1 MQAITK
7 EDLQSKI
14 GMLGF
19 DDIGFTDITDIP
31 DQKDSLEEYLKN
43 GYHGDMI
50 WLEKNKE
57 RRSHPSNIWQDAK
70 SVIVV
75 SKNYGPQDNPLHNIK
90 ETLKANISVY
100 ARADDY
106 HELMKKSLKKLSI
119 WLLNE
124 YGIESKLFVDTAPIM
139 EKPIAQIAGIG
150 WQGKHSNLVSRK
162 LGSWFFLGVI
172 LLPIKLEASSP
183 ELDHCGSCSSCIDI
197 CPTNAIVSP
206 YKLDSRR
213 CISYLTI
220 EYKGH
225 IPEEF
230 RELIGNRIYGCDD
243 CLAVC
248 PWNKFA
254 SQTRDIQLKAKK
266 ILNMPDISFF
276 LDFDYDAFN
285 KFFKTSPI
293 KRIGKDR
300 FLRNVLIAAGNS
312 GSQQISIKVK
322 KFLRHESSI
331 IRASAIWALKK
342 IISKKEFQKLRN
354 IYILEENDP
363 LVVSEW
369 G

>member
-1 MQAITK
+1 MKAINK
-7 EDLQSKI
+7 EVLKAKI
-14 GMLGF
+14 ETLGF
-19 DDIGFTDITDIP
+19 DDIGFTDITDVP
-31 DQKDSLEEYLKN
+31 DQKDSLDEYLKN
-43 GYHGDMI
+43 GFHGDMI
-50 WLEKNKE
+50 WLEKNKD
-57 RRSHPSNIWQDAK
+57 RRSHPSNLWQDAK

-75 SKNYGPQDNPLHNIK
+75 SKNYGPQDNPLNNIEEK
-90 ETLKANISVY
+90 LKANISVY
-100 ARADDY
+100 ARANDY
-106 HELMKKSLKKLSI
+106 HELMKISLKKLSA
-119 WLLNE
+119 WLEENYE
-124 YGIESKLFVDTAPIM
+124 IESKFFVDTAPIM

-162 LGSWFFLGVI
+162 LGSWFFLGVL
-172 LLPIKLEASSP
+172 LLPMELEGSVP
-183 ELDHCGSCSSCIDI
+183 ELDHCGSCSSCMDI
-197 CPTNAIVSP
+197 CPTNAIISP
-206 YKLDSRR
+206 YKLDSRK

-225 IPEEF
+225 IPEQF

-254 SQTRDIQLKAKK
+254 SETRDIQLKARAA
-266 ILNMPDISFF
+266 LDMPDISFF
-276 LDFDYDAFN
+276 LEFDYDLFN
-285 KFFKTSPI
+285 KFFESSPV

-312 GSQQISIKVK
+312 GSREISIKVK
-322 KFLRHESSI
+322 KFIKHESAI

-342 IISKKEFQKLRN
+342 IISKKEFQKLRKT
-354 IYILEENDP
+354 YILEERDP